1 MKGIRKL
8 ACLLGKTSLAKSSM
22 LGLLHL
28 LKWVFHWRHRVIKR
42 IDGISFELDLN
53 QLIDSDLYFLGAW
66 EFYTAEGIKKCVRP
80 GDTVID
86 IGANIGAH
94 TLLCSKLVGTE
105 GRVIAFE
112 PMSWANKKLARNV
125 ELNPELRK
133 NITIERFVVS
143 DKVANKHSV
152 SFRTSWALFGVKN
165 PPCSEEVCSVT
176 LDDYARRANIK
187 KMNLIKIDVDG
198 FEYKVLHGARN
209 VIYEFRPTLVLEL
222 CTYSLRSV
230 GDNIEDLLAYL
241 KEFGYGIIL
250 ERDWKSL
257 DNLSQVLD
265 LIPENGSINVF
276 CKH

>member
-152 SFRTSWALFGVKN
+152 SFRTSWVLFGVKN
-165 PPCSEEVCSVT
+165 PPCSEEVSSVT
-176 LDDYARRANIK
+176 LDDYARRANIN

-198 FEYKVLHGARN
+198 FEYKVLQGARN

>member
-8 ACLLGKTSLAKSSM
+8 SCLFGRTSLAKSVI

-53 QLIDSDLYFLGAW
+53 QLIDSELYLLGAW
-66 EFYTAEGIKKCVRP
+66 EYYTTEGIKKCVRP

-94 TLLCSKLVGTE
+94 ALLCSKLVGTE

-112 PMSWANKKLARNV
+112 PMSWANNKLARNV

-143 DKVANKHSV
+143 DKVANKRPV
-152 SFRTSWALFGVKN
+152 CFRTSWALFGVEN
-165 PPCSEEVCSVT
+165 PQCSEEVSFVT
-176 LDDYARRANIK
+176 LDDDARKANINK
-187 KMNLIKIDVDG
+187 VNVIKIDVDG
-198 FEYKVLHGARN
+198 FEYKVLQGARN
-209 VIYEFRPTLVLEL
+209 VIYKYRPTLALEL
-222 CTYSLRSV
+222 CSYTLRSV

-241 KEFGYGIIL
+241 KEFGYHIIL

-257 DNLSQVLD
+257 DDPSQVLD

-276 CKH
+276 CMY

>member
-1 MKGIRKL
+1 
-8 ACLLGKTSLAKSSM
+8 M

-152 SFRTSWALFGVKN
+152 SFRTSWVLFGVKN
-165 PPCSEEVCSVT
+165 PPCSEEVSSVT
-176 LDDYARRANIK
+176 LDDYARRANIN

-198 FEYKVLHGARN
+198 FEYKVLQGARN